1 MLSYRHAFHAGNFA
15 DVLKHLVLV
24 KILDHL
30 NKKTKPW
37 CGIDTHA
44 GPGDYLLTSEYA
56 LKNREFDNGI
66 GLLWQRQ
73 DLPDAVAAYV
83 DIIKRF
89 NADGNLNRYPGS
101 PLFIQQFLRAHDRL
115 FLYELHPS
123 EIPLLSATVSR
134 DQRIKTGHGDGLSAA
149 IGLLPPKEHR
159 GFVLID
165 PAYELK
171 DDYQRVVE
179 TLSHYYQRFATGTF
193 ALWYPVVERR
203 RNQQLER
210 AIQNAGLKNVQL
222 YELGIQADS
231 NGFGMT
237 ASGMIVVNPPW
248 TLAADL
254 QNTLPYL
261 AETLGI
267 DAQGHYRIT
276 TLVDE

>member
-44 GPGDYLLTSEYA
+44 GPGDYLLTSDYA

-73 DLPDAVAAYV
+73 DLPEAVAAYV

-134 DQRIKTGHGDGLSAA
+134 DKRIKTGHGDGLSAA

-171 DDYQRVVE
+171 DDYHQVVE
-179 TLSHYYQRFATGTF
+179 TLSKYYQRFAIGTF